1 MPGLRALLSGD
12 TVALK
17 RLLLAGGLI
26 AAVGIVVI
34 VTGVLAGWGQTRLF
48 GAGFISVG
56 GLLGGGAIGFS
67 KPIRGSLGARLSA
80 WRVRIALV
88 AAVII
93 AAPAVVATT
102 SGAAG
107 PLIGGGDARDKLL
120 VAIGALCGLLFAAVT
135 IVAAVVAVQATQR
148 RVGSNDRPE
157 TVGDGG
163 EERA

>member
-1 MPGLRALLSGD
+1 MPGLRALLSGE

-17 RLLLAGGLI
+17 RLLVIGGVI

-34 VTGVLAGWGQTRLF
+34 VVGVLAGWGQTRLF

-56 GLLGGGAIGFS
+56 GLLGGVAIGFS
-67 KPIRGSLGARLSA
+67 EPMRGNIGNRLSV
-80 WRVRIALV
+80 WRVRIAIV

-93 AAPAVVATT
+93 AAPAVFATS

-107 PLIGGGDARDKLL
+107 PLVGGGDAKDKLL
-120 VAIGALCGLLFAAVT
+120 VAVGALSGLAFAAVT
-135 IVAAVVAVQATQR
+135 VVAAIVAVQATSR

-157 TVGDGG
+157 SVGDAGK
-163 EERA
+163 ERA